1 MKRVCSIFSQIL
13 QLIPRDRFE
22 GAVAKH
28 QAERHARGFSSWG
41 QFVAMLFCQLAQAK
55 SLREIT
61 EGLQASEGK
70 LRHLGLP
77 EAPARSTLAYAN
89 SHRPWQLFETMFHQL
104 LADCQKRLGVARAG
118 AKLGLPGKLLS
129 LDATVIDLCAAV
141 FDWAKFRTTKGAVK
155 LHLLLD
161 HDGYLPCYAVITE
174 GKVHEIQVARKLK
187 LQPGTMLVFDRGYA
201 DYDWFQRLTEEQ
213 VHFVTRL
220 KDNATYL
227 VVERR
232 KAQGEGVVGDEIIVL
247 EKQARSEEA
256 PFLRR
261 IRFYDEANQRELV
274 FLTNHLELPAAT
286 VAAIYKERWQVELL
300 FKALKQNLR
309 IKTFVGTT
317 ANALKTQI
325 WTALIALLAVK
336 FLQLQTTF
344 PWSLSRLIALLRQ
357 QLFVYRDLWRWLES
371 PFEPPVELTE
381 EDSPQLPLAFG
392 SILTR
397 HTQPGSRFYDFVET
411 RSSVFNT
418 GWNR

>member
-1 MKRVCSIFSQIL
+1 MKRVCSIFSQVL
-13 QLIPRDRFE
+13 QLIPRESFE
-22 GAVAKH
+22 AAVGKH

-70 LRHLGLP
+70 LKHLGLP
-77 EAPARSTLAYAN
+77 EAPARSTLGYAN
-89 SHRPWQLFETMFHQL
+89 SHRPWQLFETVFHQL
-104 LADCQKRLGVARAG
+104 LGDCRKRLGVAKAG

-161 HDGYLPCYAVITE
+161 HDGYLPCYAVVTE
-174 GKVHEIQVARKLK
+174 GKVHEIQVARKLE
-187 LQPGTMLVFDRGYA
+187 LQRGTMLVFDRGYT
-201 DYDWFQRLTEEQ
+201 DYEWFRRLTEEE

-220 KDNATYL
+220 KENAAYL
-227 VVERR
+227 VIERR
-232 KAQGEGVVGDEIIVL
+232 SPDGDGILADEIIAM
-247 EKQARSEEA
+247 EKQAQADIETA

-261 IRFYDEANQRELV
+261 VRYWDETTQRELV

-286 VAAIYKERWQVELL
+286 IAAIYKERWQIELL

-336 FLQLQTTF
+336 FLQLQAKF

-357 QLFVYRDLWRWLES
+357 QLFVYRDLWRWIES
-371 PFEPPVELTE
+371 PFEPPLPLTE
-381 EDSPQLPLAFG
+381 EDSPQLPFAWA
-392 SILTR
+392 R
-397 HTQPGSRFYDFVET
+397 
-411 RSSVFNT
+411 
-418 GWNR
+418 

>member
-13 QLIPRDRFE
+13 QLIPRDSFE
-22 GAVAKH
+22 AAVRKH

-41 QFVAMLFCQLAQAK
+41 QAVAMLFCQLAQAK

-61 EGLQASEGK
+61 EGLQACEGK
-70 LRHLGLP
+70 LKHLGLP
-77 EAPARSTLAYAN
+77 DAPARATLAYAN
-89 SHRPWQLFETMFHQL
+89 SHRPWQLFETVFQQL
-104 LADCQKRLGVARAG
+104 LTHCQQRLGVAKAG

-141 FDWAKFRTTKGAVK
+141 FDWAQFRTTKGAVK

-187 LQPGTMLVFDRGYA
+187 LQRGTMLVFDRGYT
-201 DYDWFQRLTEEQ
+201 DYGWFQRLTEEG

-232 KAQGEGVVGDEIIVL
+232 RANGEGVQADEIMVL
-247 EKQARSEEA
+247 EKQAGSETA

-261 IRFYDEANQRELV
+261 IRYWDQANARELV
-274 FLTNHLELPAAT
+274 FLTNHLELPATT
-286 VAAIYKERWQVELL
+286 VAAIYKERWQIELL

-309 IKTFVGTT
+309 VKTFVGTT

-336 FLQLQTTF
+336 FLQLQAQF

-357 QLFVYRDLWRWLES
+357 QLFVYRNLWHWLES
-371 PFEPPVELTE
+371 PFKPPIELTE
-381 EDSPQLPLAFG
+381 EDSPQLPLALEA
-392 SILTR
+392 S
-397 HTQPGSRFYDFVET
+397 
-411 RSSVFNT
+411 
-418 GWNR
+418 

>member
-13 QLIPRDRFE
+13 QLVPRDRFE
-22 GAVAKH
+22 SAVIQH
-28 QAERHARGFSSWG
+28 EAERHARGFSSWG

-55 SLREIT
+55 SLREIS

-70 LRHLGLP
+70 LKHLGLP

-89 SHRPWQLFETMFHQL
+89 SHRPWELYETVFHQL
-104 LADCQKRLGVARAG
+104 LADCQQRLGVAKAG

-141 FDWAKFRTTKGAVK
+141 FDWAQFRTTKGAVK

-174 GKVHEIQVARKLK
+174 GKVHEIQVARKLTW
-187 LQPGTMLVFDRGYA
+187 QRGTMLVFDRGYT
-201 DYDWFQRLTEEQ
+201 DYAWFQRLTEEG

-220 KDNATYL
+220 KDNAACL
-227 VVERR
+227 IVERR
-232 KAQGEGVVGDEIIVL
+232 RASGEGVLADEIIML
-247 EKQARSEEA
+247 EKQAVSDVDHA

-261 IRFYDEANQRELV
+261 VRYRDEATQRELV

-286 VAAIYKERWQVELL
+286 IAAVYKERWQIELL

-336 FLQLQTTF
+336 FLQLQAKF

-357 QLFVYRDLWRWLES
+357 QLFVYRNLWVWIES
-371 PFEPPVELTE
+371 PFEPPSPLTV
-381 EDSPQLPLAFG
+381 EDSPQLPFAWA
-392 SILTR
+392 
-397 HTQPGSRFYDFVET
+397 H
-411 RSSVFNT
+411 
-418 GWNR
+418 

>member
-1 MKRVCSIFSQIL
+1 MKRVCSIFSQVL

-22 GAVAKH
+22 ASVRDHA
-28 QAERHARGFSSWG
+28 AERHSRGFSSWG
-41 QFVAMLFCQLAQAK
+41 QLVAMLFCQLAQAK

-89 SHRPWQLFETMFHQL
+89 SHRPWELYETVFQRL
-104 LADCQKRLGVARAG
+104 LADCRKRLGVTKAG
-118 AKLGLPGKLLS
+118 AKLGLPGKLMS
-129 LDATVIDLCAAV
+129 LDATVIDLCAEV
-141 FDWAKFRTTKGAVK
+141 FDWAQFRTTKGAVK

-161 HDGYLPCYAVITE
+161 HDGYLPYYAVITE
-174 GKVHEIQVARKLK
+174 GKVHEIQVARRLK
-187 LQPGTMLVFDRGYA
+187 LQRGTMLVFDRGYS
-201 DYDWFQRLTEEQ
+201 DYDWFQRLSEEG

-220 KDNATYL
+220 KENASYI
-227 VVERR
+227 VVEKRE
-232 KAQGEGVVGDEIIVL
+232 AVGEGVLADEIIIL
-247 EKQARSEEA
+247 EKQARSGTA

-261 IRFYDEANQRELV
+261 IRYWDEAHQRELV
-274 FLTNHLELPAAT
+274 FLTNELRLAASI
-286 VAAIYKERWQVELL
+286 VAAVYKERWQIELL

-309 IKTFVGTT
+309 IKTFVGTS

-336 FLQLQTTF
+336 FLQLQAKF

-381 EDSPQLPLAFG
+381 EDSPQLPLV
-392 SILTR
+392 LTA
-397 HTQPGSRFYDFVET
+397 S
-411 RSSVFNT
+411 
-418 GWNR
+418 

>member
-13 QLIPRDRFE
+13 RLIPRDGFE
-22 GAVAKH
+22 AAVEKH

-41 QFVAMLFCQLAQAK
+41 QLVAMLFCQLAQAK

-77 EAPARSTLAYAN
+77 DAPARSTLAYAN
-89 SHRPWQLFETMFHQL
+89 SHRPWELFETVFHQL
-104 LADCQKRLGVARAG
+104 LAQCQKRLGIAKAG
-118 AKLGLPGKLLS
+118 SKLGLPGKLLS
-129 LDATVIDLCAAV
+129 LDATVIDLCASV
-141 FDWAKFRTTKGAVK
+141 FDWAHFRTTKGAVK

-161 HDGYLPCYAVITE
+161 HDGYLPCYAVITQ

-187 LQPGTMLVFDRGYA
+187 LQRGAMLVFDRGYT
-201 DYDWFQRLTEEQ
+201 DYGWFQQLTEEG

-232 KAQGEGVVGDEIIVL
+232 AAEGAGVRADEIIVL
-247 EKQARSEEA
+247 EKQAHSDAA

-261 IRFYDEANQRELV
+261 IRYWDEATQRELV
-274 FLTNHLELPAAT
+274 FLTNHVDLPAVT
-286 VAAIYKERWQVELL
+286 VAAVYKERWQIELL

-317 ANALKTQI
+317 PNALKTQI

-336 FLQLQTTF
+336 FLQLQSSF
-344 PWSLSRLIALLRQ
+344 DWSLSRLIALLRQ
-357 QLFVYRDLWRWLES
+357 QLFVYRDLWHWLET

-381 EDSPQLPLAFG
+381 EDSPQLPLTLITA
-392 SILTR
+392 
-397 HTQPGSRFYDFVET
+397 
-411 RSSVFNT
+411 
-418 GWNR
+418 

>member
-22 GAVAKH
+22 EAVRAH

-41 QFVAMLFCQLAQAK
+41 QLVAMLFCQLAQAK

-89 SHRPWQLFETMFHQL
+89 EHRPWRLYETVFHQL
-104 LADCQKRLGVARAG
+104 LADCRKRLGVAQAG
-118 AKLGLPGKLLS
+118 AKLGLSGRLLS

-174 GKVHEIQVARKLK
+174 GKVHEMQVARRLS
-187 LQPGTMLVFDRGYA
+187 LPRGTMLVFDRGYT
-201 DYDWFQRLTEEQ
+201 DYAWFQRLTEDG
-213 VHFVTRL
+213 VHFVTRM
-220 KDNATYL
+220 KDAAAYV
-227 VVERR
+227 VVEQRE
-232 KAQGEGVVGDEIIVL
+232 AVGTGVLGDEIIVL
-247 EKQARSEEA
+247 QKQAGSDEA

-261 IRFYDEANQRELV
+261 IRYWDEGQQRELV
-274 FLTNHLELPAAT
+274 FLTNHLDLPATT
-286 VAAIYKERWQVELL
+286 VAAIYRERWQVELL

-309 IKTFVGTT
+309 VKTFVGTT

-336 FLQLQTTF
+336 FLQLQARF
-344 PWSLSRLIALLRQ
+344 PWSLSRLVALLRQ
-357 QLFVYRDLWRWLES
+357 QLFVYRDLWRWLET
-371 PFEPPVELTE
+371 PFEPPLELTPG
-381 EDSPQLPLAFG
+381 DSPQLPL
-392 SILTR
+392 LLEVT
-397 HTQPGSRFYDFVET
+397 
-411 RSSVFNT
+411 
-418 GWNR
+418 

>member
-1 MKRVCSIFSQIL
+1 MNKVCSIFSQIL
-13 QLIPRDRFE
+13 QLIPRNRFE
-22 GAVAKH
+22 GAVSKH

-77 EAPARSTLAYAN
+77 EAPSRSTLAYAN
-89 SHRPWQLFETMFHQL
+89 THRPWQLYETVFHQL
-104 LADCQKRLGVARAG
+104 LADCQKRLGVAKAS

-174 GKVHEIQVARKLK
+174 GKVHEIQVARRLK
-187 LQPGTMLVFDRGYA
+187 LQPGTMLVFDRGYT
-201 DYDWFQRLTEEQ
+201 DYGWFERLGAEG

-220 KDNATYL
+220 RENAAYIA
-227 VVERR
+227 VERR
-232 KAQGEGVVGDEIIVL
+232 EANGAGVLADEIIVL
-247 EKQARSEEA
+247 EMQARSETA

-261 IRFYDEANQRELV
+261 IRYWDAVNERELV
-274 FLTNHLELPAAT
+274 FLTNHLELPATT
-286 VAAIYKERWQVELL
+286 VAAIYRERWQIELL

-309 IKTFVGTT
+309 VKTFVGTS

-336 FLQLQTTF
+336 FLQLQAKF

-357 QLFVYRDLWRWLES
+357 QLFVYRSLWQWLES
-371 PFEPPVELTE
+371 PFQPPLELTVA
-381 EDSPQLPLAFG
+381 DSPQLPLM
-392 SILTR
+392 LV
-397 HTQPGSRFYDFVET
+397 TQ
-411 RSSVFNT
+411 
-418 GWNR
+418 

>member
-13 QLIPRDRFE
+13 QLIPRDTFE
-22 GAVAKH
+22 TAVQKH

-41 QFVAMLFCQLAQAK
+41 QLVAMLFCQLAQAK

-70 LRHLGLP
+70 LKHLGLP

-89 SHRPWQLFETMFHQL
+89 SHRPWALFETVFQQL
-104 LADCQKRLGVARAG
+104 LAHCQKRLGVAKAG
-118 AKLGLPGKLLS
+118 SKLGLPGKLLS
-129 LDATVIDLCAAV
+129 LDATVIDLCASV
-141 FDWAKFRTTKGAVK
+141 FDWAHFRTTKGAVK

-187 LQPGTMLVFDRGYA
+187 LQRGAMLVFDRGYT
-201 DYDWFQRLTEEQ
+201 DYGWFQQLTEEG
-213 VHFVTRL
+213 VNFVTRL
-220 KDNATYL
+220 KDKAAYI

-232 KAQGEGVVGDEIIVL
+232 AASGAGVRADEIIVL
-247 EKQARSEEA
+247 EKQAQSETA

-261 IRFYDEANQRELV
+261 VRYWDQENQRELV
-274 FLTNHLELPAAT
+274 FLTNHLELAAST
-286 VAAIYKERWQVELL
+286 VAAIYKERWQIELL

-325 WTALIALLAVK
+325 WTALIALLAIK
-336 FLQLQTTF
+336 FLQLQAKFT
-344 PWSLSRLIALLRQ
+344 WSLSRLIALLRQ

-371 PFEPPVELTE
+371 PFEPPLPLTE
-381 EDSPQLPLAFG
+381 EDSPQLPFAW
-392 SILTR
+392 TR
-397 HTQPGSRFYDFVET
+397 
-411 RSSVFNT
+411 
-418 GWNR
+418 

>member
-1 MKRVCSIFSQIL
+1 LKRVCSIFSQIL
-13 QLIPRDRFE
+13 QLIPRDSFE
-22 GAVAKH
+22 AAVRKH
-28 QAERHARGFSSWG
+28 QSERHARGFSSWG

-70 LRHLGLP
+70 LKHLGLP

-89 SHRPWQLFETMFHQL
+89 GHRPWQLFETVFHQL
-104 LADCQKRLGVARAG
+104 LVDCQKRLGVAKAS

-141 FDWAKFRTTKGAVK
+141 FDWAQFRTTKGAVK

-161 HDGYLPCYAVITE
+161 HDGYLPCYGVITE

-187 LQPGTMLVFDRGYA
+187 LQRGTMLVFDRGYT
-201 DYDWFQRLTEEQ
+201 DYDWFQQLTENG

-220 KDNATYL
+220 KDNAAYI
-227 VVERR
+227 VVEKR
-232 KAQGEGVVGDEIIVL
+232 KPPGEGVLADEIIVL
-247 EKQARSEEA
+247 EKQAQSDTA

-261 IRFYDEANQRELV
+261 IRYRDNVNERELV
-274 FLTNHLELPAAT
+274 FLTNHLELPAT
-286 VAAIYKERWQVELL
+286 TTAAIYKERWQIELL

-336 FLQLQTTF
+336 FLQLQAKF

-371 PFEPPVELTE
+371 PFEPPVQLTE
-381 EDSPQLPLAFG
+381 DDSPQLSLA
-392 SILTR
+392 LAA
-397 HTQPGSRFYDFVET
+397 P
-411 RSSVFNT
+411 
-418 GWNR
+418 

>member
-13 QLIPRDRFE
+13 QLIPRDKFE
-22 GAVAKH
+22 AAVVKH

-61 EGLQASEGK
+61 EGLRASEGK

-89 SHRPWQLFETMFHQL
+89 SHRPWQLFETVFQQL
-104 LADCQKRLGVARAG
+104 LADCQKRLGVAQVG
-118 AKLGLPGKLLS
+118 NKLGLPGKLLS
-129 LDATVIDLCAAV
+129 LDATVIDLCASV
-141 FDWAKFRTTKGAVK
+141 FDWAHFRTTKGAVK

-161 HDGYLPCYAVITE
+161 HDGYLPSYAVITE

-187 LQPGTMLVFDRGYA
+187 LQRGTMLVFDRGYA
-201 DYDWFQRLTEEQ
+201 DYDWFQRLTEEG

-220 KDNATYL
+220 KDNAAYI

-232 KAQGEGVVGDEIIVL
+232 HAHGEGVQADEIIML
-247 EKQARSEEA
+247 ESHAKTQVDTA

-261 IRFYDEANQRELV
+261 VRYRDEVTQRELV
-274 FLTNHLELPAAT
+274 FLTNHLGLPAT
-286 VAAIYKERWQVELL
+286 TIAAIYKERWQIELL

-309 IKTFVGTT
+309 VKTFVGTT

-336 FLQLQTTF
+336 FLQLQAKF

-357 QLFVYRDLWRWLES
+357 QLFVYRDLWRWIES
-371 PFEPPVELTE
+371 PFEPPLPLTT
-381 EDSPQLPLAFG
+381 EDSPQLPFAWL
-392 SILTR
+392 R
-397 HTQPGSRFYDFVET
+397 
-411 RSSVFNT
+411 
-418 GWNR
+418 

>member
-1 MKRVCSIFSQIL
+1 MDRGDFTLKRVCSIFSQIL

-22 GAVAKH
+22 SGVRKH
-28 QAERHARGFSSWG
+28 RAERHARGFSSWG

-70 LRHLGLP
+70 LKHLGLP

-89 SHRPWQLFETMFHQL
+89 SHRPWQLFETVFQQL
-104 LADCQKRLGVARAG
+104 LADCQKRLGVAKAG
-118 AKLGLPGKLLS
+118 SKLGLPGKLLS

-141 FDWAKFRTTKGAVK
+141 FDWAQFRTTKGAVK

-201 DYDWFQRLTEEQ
+201 DYDWFQRLTEEG

-220 KDNATYL
+220 KDNATYI

-232 KAQGEGVVGDEIIVL
+232 KANGNGVRSDEIMVL
-247 EKQARSEEA
+247 EKQARSEAA

-261 IRFYDEANQRELV
+261 IRYWDEANQRELV
-274 FLTNHLELPAAT
+274 FLTNHLELQAAT
-286 VAAIYKERWQVELL
+286 VAAI
-300 FKALKQNLR
+300 
-309 IKTFVGTT
+309 
-317 ANALKTQI
+317 
-325 WTALIALLAVK
+325 
-336 FLQLQTTF
+336 
-344 PWSLSRLIALLRQ
+344 
-357 QLFVYRDLWRWLES
+357 
-371 PFEPPVELTE
+371 
-381 EDSPQLPLAFG
+381 
-392 SILTR
+392 
-397 HTQPGSRFYDFVET
+397 
-411 RSSVFNT
+411 
-418 GWNR
+418 

>member
-1 MKRVCSIFSQIL
+1 LKRVCSIFSQIL

-22 GAVAKH
+22 AAVREHK
-28 QAERHARGFSSWG
+28 AERHARGFTSWG
-41 QFVAMLFCQLAQAK
+41 QLVAMLFCQLGQAK

-70 LRHLGLP
+70 LKHLGLP

-89 SHRPWQLFETMFHQL
+89 EHRPWQLYETVFHQL
-104 LADCQKRLGVARAG
+104 LADCQKRLGVAKAG

-141 FDWAKFRTTKGAVK
+141 FDWAQFRRTKGAVK

-174 GKVHEIQVARKLK
+174 GKVHEIQVARKLQ
-187 LQPGTMLVFDRGYA
+187 LQRGTMLVFDRGYT
-201 DYDWFQRLTEEQ
+201 DYDWFQRLTEEG
-213 VHFVTRL
+213 VYFVTRL
-220 KDNATYL
+220 KDNARYL

-232 KAQGEGVVGDEIIVL
+232 EAKGEGVVADEIIVL
-247 EKQARSEEA
+247 EKQAASEEA

-261 IRFYDEANQRELV
+261 IRYWDEEHQRELI
-274 FLTNHLELPAAT
+274 FLTNQLVLSAST
-286 VAAIYKERWQVELL
+286 IAAIYKERWQIELL

-336 FLQLQTTF
+336 FLQLQAKF

-371 PFEPPVELTE
+371 PFEPPIELAE
-381 EDSPQLPLAFG
+381 EDSPQLTLA
-392 SILTR
+392 LVTA
-397 HTQPGSRFYDFVET
+397 
-411 RSSVFNT
+411 
-418 GWNR
+418 

>member
-13 QLIPRDRFE
+13 QLIPRDSFE
-22 GAVAKH
+22 ASVRKH

-61 EGLQASEGK
+61 EGLQACEGK
-70 LRHLGLP
+70 LKHLGLP

-89 SHRPWQLFETMFHQL
+89 GHRPWQLFEAVFHQL
-104 LADCQKRLGVARAG
+104 LADCQKRLGVAKAG
-118 AKLGLPGKLLS
+118 GKLGLPGKLLS

-187 LQPGTMLVFDRGYA
+187 LQPGTMLVFDRGYT
-201 DYDWFQRLTEEQ
+201 DYDWFQRLTEAE

-220 KDNATYL
+220 KDNATYI

-232 KAQGEGVVGDEIIVL
+232 EAKGDGVLADEIMVL
-247 EKQARSEEA
+247 EKQARSETA

-261 IRFYDEANQRELV
+261 IRYRDEANQRELV
-274 FLTNHLELPAAT
+274 FLTNHLELSAAT
-286 VAAIYKERWQVELL
+286 VAAIYKDRWQIELL

-336 FLQLQTTF
+336 FLQLQAKF

-357 QLFVYRDLWRWLES
+357 QLFVYRDLWRWLEV
-371 PFEPPVELTE
+371 PFESPVELTE
-381 EDSPQLPLAFG
+381 QDSPQLPLGLQA
-392 SILTR
+392 S
-397 HTQPGSRFYDFVET
+397 
-411 RSSVFNT
+411 
-418 GWNR
+418 

>member
-22 GAVAKH
+22 GAVRQH

-70 LRHLGLP
+70 LKHLGLP

-89 SHRPWQLFETMFHQL
+89 THRPWQLFETVFHQL
-104 LADCQKRLGVARAG
+104 LADCQKRLGVAKAG

-161 HDGYLPCYAVITE
+161 HDGYLACYAVITE

-187 LQPGTMLVFDRGYA
+187 LQPGTMLVFDRGYT
-201 DYDWFQRLTEEQ
+201 DYDWFQRLTEEG

-220 KDNATYL
+220 KDNATYI

-232 KAQGEGVVGDEIIVL
+232 KAEGDGVLSDEIMVL
-247 EKQARSEEA
+247 EKQARSETA

-261 IRFYDEANQRELV
+261 IRYWDEANQRELV
-274 FLTNHLELPAAT
+274 FLTNHLELPATT
-286 VAAIYKERWQVELL
+286 VAAIYKERWQIELL

-309 IKTFVGTT
+309 IKTFVGTS

-336 FLQLQTTF
+336 FLQLRVNF

-371 PFEPPVELTE
+371 PFEPPVELTA
-381 EDSPQLPLAFG
+381 EDSPQLPLAVM
-392 SILTR
+392 TA
-397 HTQPGSRFYDFVET
+397 
-411 RSSVFNT
+411 
-418 GWNR
+418 